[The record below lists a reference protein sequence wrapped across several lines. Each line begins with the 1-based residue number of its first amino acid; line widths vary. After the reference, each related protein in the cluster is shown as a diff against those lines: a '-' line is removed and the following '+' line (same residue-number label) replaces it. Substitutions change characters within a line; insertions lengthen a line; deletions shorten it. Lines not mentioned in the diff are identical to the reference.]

1 MSSKEEL
8 EKLTVTKLKEILK
21 EKGLS
26 CSGSKKDL
34 IERILTPEGES
45 KKRKAESSETKSSKK
60 SKKEEVEH
68 DEEVDEGKEEDGG
81 KIPLQKEDTK
91 VPYGAIPNKVK
102 IVSFNVNGFNSAYK
116 KGLKE
121 YVEKEQPHILCLQE
135 TKLSDNQTKSHDG
148 AFGESYTAYWNCCL
162 TQKNYAGTAIFT
174 KIQPKN
180 VIKGINV
187 DEHDKEGRVLTLE
200 FDEFYLVNAYVPNS
214 GMKLDRLNYRK
225 TWDKS
230 MLHFLK
236 ELEKTKPVIWTGDLN
251 VSHNEIDLA
260 LPKKRRNKVPGFCD
274 SEREGFSNILESGF
288 IDVFRKRNPDTVN
301 YTYWGYKFQSRQKNL
316 GWRLD
321 YWVVSKSF
329 YDKIGDDFIR
339 GDQWKAS
346 DHVPLGILL
355 DDWTKKDKKE

>member
-162 TQKNYAGTAIFT
+162 TQKSIYFS
-174 KIQPKN
+174 
-180 VIKGINV
+180 
-187 DEHDKEGRVLTLE
+187 
-200 FDEFYLVNAYVPNS
+200 FF
-214 GMKLDRLNYRK
+214 
-225 TWDKS
+225 
-230 MLHFLK
+230 F
-236 ELEKTKPVIWTGDLN
+236 
-251 VSHNEIDLA
+251 
-260 LPKKRRNKVPGFCD
+260 KK
-274 SEREGFSNILESGF
+274 
-288 IDVFRKRNPDTVN
+288 
-301 YTYWGYKFQSRQKNL
+301 
-316 GWRLD
+316 
-321 YWVVSKSF
+321 
-329 YDKIGDDFIR
+329 
-339 GDQWKAS
+339 
-346 DHVPLGILL
+346 
-355 DDWTKKDKKE
+355 